1 MVGPSSFADFMADWD
16 LLIKG
21 VRNKPD
27 LPDYTGLLEPLEEIL
42 EESRDMEAGKASARS
57 LLSLGAKRSRSLIA
71 EGRAAASRL
80 RSALK
85 AHYGG
90 HNETLVEFGIAPIR
104 KRRTP
109 QPADPPPP
117 NPPNPPIAPV
127 IIPE

>member
-1 MVGPSSFADFMADWD
+1 MSEPSSFPDFMADWD

-21 VRNKPD
+21 VRNKAGLPD
-27 LPDYTGLLEPLEEIL
+27 LTGLLEPLEEIL
-42 EESRDMEAGKASARS
+42 EEGRDVEASKASARS
-57 LLSLGAKRSRSLIA
+57 QLSLGAKRSRALIV

-104 KRRTP
+104 KRRAP

-117 NPPNPPIAPV
+117 NPPIAPV
-127 IIPE
+127 VIPE